1 MQTIEKQHLIKEP
14 LEKETL
20 KLAQAIYSTYI
31 VNEKDPY
38 MSIPVDKLYTLLGF
52 EKTPDS
58 LNKLI
63 DVFVD
68 LTEPIVV
75 REFEYMGKRYEEII
89 LTFCDFKIIEQDG
102 HKQMEIEV
110 NEMYLKAMKYYM
122 TDPFLDI
129 K

>member
-38 MSIPVDKLYTLLGF
+38 MSIPVEKLYTLLGF

-68 LTEPIVV
+68 LTEPIAV